1 MSWKKTAALICA
13 AAMMMTAIAGCGEKK
28 EETAADSSPAAEMGM
43 AAEEGGIEEIVFA
56 TPLSKTV
63 DMAPIEAELNKILE
77 EKIGVRVKIEGISMA
92 NYTNQVGLMMSGDEQ
107 LDVLGFIGTYSNML
121 AKNQLMC
128 LDDYIDD
135 YGAETKE
142 VLGEEFLKSTS
153 KGGSLYALPNNN
165 GKAAV
170 LNIVLRSDLVRE
182 LDLPVDQLK
191 QAADFDEFCEN
202 LDLLTDMFA
211 KIKAAHPELVC
222 MVPAS
227 TNPNHLMFTEQ
238 MPFTDLLN
246 DSNGVLMPGEEKNI
260 TNLYASDE
268 YRRLLDYAYQ
278 WNQAGYILED
288 ATTTQETTLTYMQN
302 GRTASYF
309 IKGEEGQAE
318 QITTATG
325 VDVDSIK
332 LVQPYIN
339 TSDVNGIG
347 FAISATSKHPEAAM
361 KFLNEMY
368 TNPDVVNLLAWG
380 IEGTHYEVQ
389 DDGTIDF
396 PEGLDA
402 ATTTYGLNM
411 DWFFGNQFLTYI
423 WGKGRD
429 TTIYSRL
436 EANNKNAQFSPV
448 MGFSYDSTPV
458 STEIAALTNVKN
470 QYLPGLACGS
480 LNPKTELP
488 KFLQALEDAGLQKVI
503 DEKQAQLDAW
513 IAENK

>member
-1 MSWKKTAALICA
+1 
-13 AAMMMTAIAGCGEKK
+13 
-28 EETAADSSPAAEMGM
+28 
-43 AAEEGGIEEIVFA
+43 
-56 TPLSKTV
+56 
-63 DMAPIEAELNKILE
+63 
-77 EKIGVRVKIEGISMA
+77 
-92 NYTNQVGLMMSGDEQ
+92 
-107 LDVLGFIGTYSNML
+107 
-121 AKNQLMC
+121 
-128 LDDYIDD
+128 
-135 YGAETKE
+135 
-142 VLGEEFLKSTS
+142 
-153 KGGSLYALPNNN
+153 
-165 GKAAV
+165 
-170 LNIVLRSDLVRE
+170 
-182 LDLPVDQLK
+182 
-191 QAADFDEFCEN
+191 
-202 LDLLTDMFA
+202 
-211 KIKAAHPELVC
+211 

-480 LNPKTELP
+480 LNPETELP

>member
-1 MSWKKTAALICA
+1 MES
-13 AAMMMTAIAGCGEKK
+13 
-28 EETAADSSPAAEMGM
+28 
-43 AAEEGGIEEIVFA
+43 
-56 TPLSKTV
+56 
-63 DMAPIEAELNKILE
+63 
-77 EKIGVRVKIEGISMA
+77 
-92 NYTNQVGLMMSGDEQ
+92 
-107 LDVLGFIGTYSNML
+107 
-121 AKNQLMC
+121 
-128 LDDYIDD
+128 
-135 YGAETKE
+135 
-142 VLGEEFLKSTS
+142 
-153 KGGSLYALPNNN
+153 
-165 GKAAV
+165 
-170 LNIVLRSDLVRE
+170 
-182 LDLPVDQLK
+182 
-191 QAADFDEFCEN
+191 
-202 LDLLTDMFA
+202 
-211 KIKAAHPELVC
+211 
-222 MVPAS
+222 
-227 TNPNHLMFTEQ
+227 
-238 MPFTDLLN
+238 
-246 DSNGVLMPGEEKNI
+246 
-260 TNLYASDE
+260 
-268 YRRLLDYAYQ
+268 
-278 WNQAGYILED
+278 
-288 ATTTQETTLTYMQN
+288 

-480 LNPKTELP
+480 LNPETELP